1 MSATWIAFII
11 GAIIGGAIMTVIMGS
26 LFMVRDNN
34 GN

>member
-1 MSATWIAFII
+1 MSATWIAFIS
-11 GAIIGGAIMTVIMGS
+11 GAIIDGAIGTVTMGI